1 MGKGIKTHKA
11 TAKRF
16 KVTGT
21 GKLVHKKQ
29 YDNQHL
35 KANKSNRTKNRQSKS
50 GELGSKRQIQNLKKL
65 INN

>member
-11 TAKRF
+11 TVKRF

-21 GKLVHKKQ
+21 GKLVHKRQ
-29 YDNQHL
+29 NDNQHL
-35 KANKSNRTKNRQSKS
+35 KANKSNRTKNRQSKRS
-50 GELGSKRQIQNLKKL
+50 ELGSKKQVNKLKNL